1 MTGVLENLF
10 ETGYTIITDKE
21 GTILEVSNSLEDL
34 TGYSSDF
41 LVGKHT
47 RIFNSGYHDKSFFK
61 GLWETILSGK
71 SWNGIIRNRAKGGK
85 IIWVNTTIFPLF
97 DDHGKIEKFLAVRND
112 VTKEK
117 EIEQKLIE
125 SEARLKEAQALTHIG
140 NWELDFT
147 TNKLIWS
154 EEVYRIFN
162 IEPENHQITFE
173 EFINFV
179 PQEERSKVDQAFKES
194 IENKTSYQIVHQIKL
209 ENGEIK
215 TLEEK
220 GKTLYDKKG
229 RAIKS
234 IGTIQDVTERVKRE
248 QAEQEL
254 REKEAMINEINHRTK
269 NNIQIVSSILSLHAT
284 KSKNETVK
292 GVIQEAQD
300 RVNTIAKVHETLY
313 TTSEYGE
320 INIKNH
326 LSALIDNL
334 LDIYNKENKTID
346 YYLIDSN
353 VSHMDIKMIV
363 PISLILNELV
373 TNTMKY
379 AFIHSEKGAIN
390 VSITLNDDIYVFEY
404 SDNGVWLNQQSES
417 GFGTTLIR
425 IFFQQLKGTCELNTE
440 NGTKYTFTFPK
451 TN

>member
-21 GTILEVSNSLEDL
+21 GTILEVSHSLEDL
-34 TGYSSDF
+34 TGYDSDF

-47 RIFNSGYHDKSFFK
+47 SIFNSGYHDKSFFQN
-61 GLWETILSGK
+61 LWDTILSGK
-71 SWNGIIRNRAKGGK
+71 QWNGTIRNRAKGGR

-97 DDHGKIEKFLAVRND
+97 DKNGEIERFLAVRND
-112 VTKEK
+112 VTHEK

-147 TNKLIWS
+147 SNKLIWS
-154 EEVYRIFN
+154 EEVYRIFS
-162 IEPENHQITFE
+162 IQPEEHEISFE
-173 EFINFV
+173 KFINFV
-179 PQEERSKVDQAFKES
+179 PQEEKSKVEQAFKES
-194 IENKTSYQIVHQIKL
+194 IENKTKYHIVHQIIL
-209 ENGEIK
+209 ENGEVK

-229 RAIKS
+229 RATKS
-234 IGTIQDVTERVKRE
+234 IGTVQDVTERVKRE
-248 QAEQEL
+248 KAEQEL
-254 REKEAMINEINHRTK
+254 AEKEAMLNEINHRTK

-284 KSKNETVK
+284 RSSNEKVKN
-292 GVIQEAQD
+292 VIQEAQD
-300 RVNTIAKVHETLY
+300 RVNTIARVHETLY
-313 TTSEYGE
+313 TSSKYGE

-326 LSALIDNL
+326 FSTLIDNL
-334 LDIYNKENKTID
+334 LDIYNKDNKNID

-379 AFIHSEKGAIN
+379 AFSNTEKGKI
-390 VSITLNDDIYVFEY
+390 DISLQLKDNTYILEY
-404 SDNGVWLNQQSES
+404 SDNGVWIERQSES

-425 IFFQQLKGTCELNTE
+425 IFFKQLKGTCELDKTS
-440 NGTKYTFTFPK
+440 GTKYTFTFPK
-451 TN
+451 N